1 MKLLQKLLLFFFDI
15 IDEYFHQKRIKN
27 FIKKNKIK
35 IDTFIDIGAFKGKY
49 TDLIL
54 DIQKKCKI
62 TMFEPQNKYYSLL
75 KEKFKNN
82 PNIEIIK
89 IGLSDKEA
97 FLDLKINKHEITS
110 TFSQLNDSNKYL
122 NYKAILF
129 GSNLK
134 NMTTNMENVQVFTLG
149 QIFEKKQ
156 LQNVDLVKI
165 DTEGHEYEVLY
176 GAQNYIKN
184 INYILIEFHMD
195 KIYKNYNPDRIHEL
209 LLNKGF
215 VLKKTFN
222 FPFTTWEDRLYKNLK
237 NKN

>member
-1 MKLLQKLLLFFFDI
+1 MKLLQKLLLIFFDI
-15 IDEYFHQKRIKN
+15 IDEHFHQKRIKN

-54 DIQKKCKI
+54 DIQKECKI
-62 TMFEPQNKYYSLL
+62 NMFEPQNKYYSLL

-89 IGLSDKEA
+89 IGLSDKER

-110 TFSQLNDSNKYL
+110 TFSEFNSANKYL
-122 NYKAILF
+122 KYKAILF

-134 NMTTNMENVQVFTLG
+134 NMTTNIEKVQVFTLG

-156 LQNVDLVKI
+156 FENIDLVKI
-165 DTEGHEYEVLY
+165 DTKGQEYES
-176 GAQNYIKN
+176 
-184 INYILIEFHMD
+184 D
-195 KIYKNYNPDRIHEL
+195 KIHEL